1 MSSRAP
7 SSNPDRI
14 WVWAVGLVVV
24 LLAGVGLVWAAVTAA
39 AGGAGQPAP
48 GNPFQLLAD
57 LGTGHR
63 PWPGGKATVLVIG
76 VPVLL
81 LVAVGAGVLV
91 WRSGSGRRT
100 RVDPLARR
108 MAPIGQLAGITPTDA
123 ARTAARLRP
132 GADLADPD
140 AHGLPIGKTV
150 PGGVTIR
157 QGWEDVAVVIAGP
170 RTGKSTSVGIPAIM
184 AAPGAVAATSNKPD
198 LHDATRGPR
207 SKIGTI
213 WSFDPQGV
221 ADTTRQANWWW
232 NPLTPVTSIAP
243 ARALAQHFVATSRS
257 ADARTDAYFD
267 GGAQG
272 LLSTFLLAVALGGG
286 DMLHVL
292 EWLYEDTDL
301 TPALLLEAHGNT
313 AAGARVRSTSNL
325 TSKQKDGLYDGA
337 RRFLEVLDEPSYA
350 AWVTP
355 PARVVFTVEAG
366 VVVSFCRARRTHE
379 LPEFFPGDFAAST
392 DTLYAMSMEGP
403 ESAAAL
409 TTALMGQVFE
419 AASRRGA
426 TMPGRRLDVPLTVV
440 LDEAANVCRLSELP
454 NLYSHFGSRGIIV
467 TTFLQSAVQGEEVWG
482 ERGMRKLWTA
492 ANVSLYAGGVRDE
505 RWLRE
510 LSTLIG
516 DRDVSRWAHSNGR
529 GGSSRSQTWSREPIL
544 SVDEL
549 MALPRGRGLLLSS
562 GNKATL
568 VRTLPWMNS
577 PHADA
582 VRASLSRWEPAA
594 RTAAREQ
601 GEAEWATASDDE
613 APAKASAAAGGV
625 PARPHRANP
634 LISG

>member
-24 LLAGVGLVWAAVTAA
+24 LLAGVGLVWAAVKAA

-63 PWPGGKATVLVIG
+63 AWPGGKATVLVIG

-81 LVAVGAGVLV
+81 LVLVGAGVLV
-91 WRSGSGRRT
+91 WHSGSGRRT

-108 MAPIGQLAGITPTDA
+108 MAPSRQLAGITPADA

-132 GADLADPD
+132 AADLAAPD

-157 QGWEDVAVVIAGP
+157 QGWEDVSVVIAGP
-170 RTGKSTSVGIPAIM
+170 RTGKSTSLCIPAIL
-184 AAPGAVAATSNKPD
+184 AAPGAVAVTTNKPD

-207 SKIGTI
+207 SKAGTI
-213 WSFDPQGV
+213 WPFDPQGV
-221 ADTTRQANWWW
+221 ADITRAATWWW
-232 NPLTPVTSIAP
+232 NPLTPVTSMAP
-243 ARALAQHFVATSRS
+243 AKGLAQHFVATSRS

-272 LLSTFLLAVALGGG
+272 LLSTYLLAAALGGG

-292 EWLYEDTDL
+292 GWLYEDTDL
-301 TPALLLEAHGNT
+301 TPALLLEAHGDT
-313 AAGARVRSTSNL
+313 LAASRVRATSNL

-337 RRFLEVLDEPSYA
+337 RRFLEVLDEPAYA
-350 AWVTP
+350 AWVSP
-355 PARVVFTVEAG
+355 PARVRFVIDGGEVATQPTE
-366 VVVSFCRARRTHE
+366 RTHE
-379 LPEFFPGDFAAST
+379 LPEFSPVDFAAST

-409 TTALMGQVFE
+409 TTTLMAQVFD
-419 AASRRGA
+419 AASRRAA
-426 TMPGRRLDVPLTVV
+426 TLPGRRLDVPLTVI

-467 TTFLQSAVQGEEVWG
+467 MTILQSAVQGEEVWG

-492 ANVSLYAGGVRDE
+492 ANLSLYAGGVTDE

-510 LSTLIG
+510 LSALIG
-516 DRDVSRWAHSNGR
+516 SRDVSRWSQSNGR
-529 GGSSRSQTWSREPIL
+529 GGSSRSQTWNREAIL
-544 SVDEL
+544 DVDEL
-549 MALPRGRGLLLSS
+549 MALPRGRGVLLSS
-562 GNKATL
+562 GNKAAM
-568 VRTLPWMNS
+568 VRTVPWMDG
-577 PHADA
+577 PHAAA
-582 VRASLSRWEPAA
+582 VRASLSRWEPAERA
-594 RTAAREQ
+594 AARAQ
-601 GEAEWATASDDE
+601 AATEWDTDGAQAPAQDATADL
-613 APAKASAAAGGV
+613 GH
-625 PARPHRANP
+625 ARRHRGPNP
-634 LISG
+634 LIGA